1 MIGIV
6 GALCAGLLLPAPA
19 GAQPVLGTFRA
30 AAVVVLFFLYGAR
43 LRSRE
48 VWAGLRNWRLQLLTP
63 VVTFIVY
70 PVLGLAVSTAMAPWL
85 GEFAIGVLFTSL
97 LPSTVQTSI
106 TLTSIARGNV
116 AGAVVAAT
124 LSNLAG
130 VFLTPLLVLIYL
142 GGDVGIGWEQFGKVA
157 GQILLPF
164 VAGQVAGRWVGN
176 WLRQHPLLT
185 RSWDQATIVFIVY
198 VSVGNATVSGA
209 WAGVNLATLVGL
221 LVACLILLLPMLAAT
236 WWGGALLGLERPD
249 RIAFLMCG
257 SVKALTSGLPMAA
270 VLFPPDLLAATTIPV
285 VLFHQVQLVIKS
297 VLAQRL
303 GATKER

>member
-6 GALCAGLLLPAPA
+6 GALVAGLLLPASA
-19 GAQPVLGTFRA
+19 AAQPALGVVRT

-43 LRSRE
+43 LRSHE
-48 VWAGLRNWRLQLLTP
+48 VLAGLRNWRLQLLTP
-63 VVTFIVY
+63 AVTFLVY
-70 PVLGLAVSTAMAPWL
+70 PLVGWVVSTALSPWV
-85 GEFAIGVLFTSL
+85 GVFTVGVLFTSL

-130 VFLTPLLVLIYL
+130 VLLTPLLVLLFL
-142 GGDVGIGWEQFGKVA
+142 GGDVGVGWGQFGKVA

-164 VAGQVAGRWVGN
+164 LVGQVAGKWIGD
-176 WLRQHPLLT
+176 WLRYHPKFT
-185 RSWDQATIVFIVY
+185 RAWDQLTIVFIVY
-198 VSVGNATVSGA
+198 ISVGHATVAGA
-209 WAGVNLATLVGL
+209 WEGVTPQMLATLLG
-221 LVACLILLLPMLAAT
+221 ACLALLLPVLALT
-236 WWGGALLGLERPD
+236 WWGGQALGLERAD

-270 VLFPPDLLAATTIPV
+270 VLFPPEMLAATTIPV
-285 VLFHQVQLVIKS
+285 VLFHQVQLLVKS
-297 VLAQRL
+297 GLASRL
-303 GATKER
+303 ARTAP